1 MNRFLIATAAL
12 ALAAGGALAEDIK
25 LGASLG
31 FTGPLE
37 SMAPSMLKG
46 VELAA
51 KEATESG
58 KLLDG
63 SKVSVVQADNTC
75 ADAAASVTAVERL
88 VTADKVNGIVGG
100 MCSGETIA
108 SLEKVAVPNGMVMI
122 SPSATSPALST
133 IDDKGFFFRT
143 APSDARQGEVM
154 ADIITER
161 GIKNVAVTYTNNDYG
176 KGLAD
181 SFATAFK
188 AKGGTITVSS
198 PHDDGKADYAAEV
211 GALAS
216 AGGEALV
223 VAGYVDQ
230 GGSGIVRGS
239 LDAGSFDTFVFTD
252 GMISQTLVDKF
263 GAELEKSF
271 GQNPSAEGEGRDK
284 FIADAKAAG
293 FEGSDAFAAEAYDGA
308 ALLMFAMQAAKSSDP
323 KVYKDKVLDVANAPG
338 EKILPGEIAKGLE
351 LLAAGTDIDYVG
363 ATAVE
368 LVGPGESAGTYRE
381 VDFKGGKLNA
391 VKTH

>member
-51 KEATESG
+51 KEATDSG

>member
-51 KEATESG
+51 KEATDSG

-252 GMISQTLVDKF
+252 GMINQTLVDKF

>member
-12 ALAAGGALAEDIK
+12 ALAAGSALAEDIK

-51 KEATESG
+51 KEATDSG

-122 SPSATSPALST
+122 SPSATSPALTT